1 MRYLKLKSNQYQLTS
16 LGLLCLICVTTLA
29 ACRQDMHDQPKYEP
43 YEVSS
48 FFDDKRTARNPVEG
62 TIARGNLRADDH
74 LYTGKV
80 NGELATTFPFEV
92 TREVLERGQ
101 ERFGIY
107 CAPCHSSIGDGNG
120 MIAQRGGSSMKQPA
134 TYHSQQ
140 MRDMPVGH
148 FFDVMTNGFG
158 SMYSY
163 SERISVRD
171 RWAIAAYIRVLQ
183 MSQNAS
189 IEDVPAAQRQRLIMG
204 EQ

>member
-1 MRYLKLKSNQYQLTS
+1 
-16 LGLLCLICVTTLA
+16 
-29 ACRQDMHDQPKYEP
+29 MHDQPKYEP

>member
-1 MRYLKLKSNQYQLTS
+1 LKSNQYQLTS

>member
-16 LGLLCLICVTTLA
+16 LGLLCLICITTLA

-62 TIARGNLRADDH
+62 TIARGNLRADEH

>member
-62 TIARGNLRADDH
+62 TIARGNLRADEH